1 MELKKCNTQAEVIA
15 AAQVDNPNRK
25 VATLNN
31 WCLLPRQKLHSE
43 DWADH
48 RLLGTGKGDMITGKV
63 IFLNRE
69 LKVAV
74 TKGSI
79 YKLNGR
85 EEPFPQEP

>member
-1 MELKKCNTQAEVIA
+1 MELKKCNTQDEVIV
-15 AAQVDNPNRK
+15 AAQADNPKRK

-43 DWADH
+43 DWAGH
-48 RLLGTGKGDMITGKV
+48 RLLGTGKGDLITGKV
-63 IFLNRE
+63 IFLSRE

-74 TKGSI
+74 TRLSI

-85 EEPFPQEP
+85 EESLSRSP